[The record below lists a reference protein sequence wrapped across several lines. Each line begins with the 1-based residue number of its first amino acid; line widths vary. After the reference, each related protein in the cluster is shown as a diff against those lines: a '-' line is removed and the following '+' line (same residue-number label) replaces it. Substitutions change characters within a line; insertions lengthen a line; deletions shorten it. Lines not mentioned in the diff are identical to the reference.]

1 MEKEKQEE
9 ERTDKRDINHSKKYE
24 FQLEKGTSAEVKI
37 EAKIKSLNK
46 ADLEEI
52 LHELAICTHNF
63 YLSLG
68 KEISI
73 KD

>member
-1 MEKEKQEE
+1 MKK
-9 ERTDKRDINHSKKYE
+9 RTDKKDTINHSQKYE
-24 FQLEKGTSAEVKI
+24 FQLEKGTSVEVKI
-37 EAKIKSLNK
+37 EAKIKRLNK
-46 ADLEEI
+46 ANLEEI
-52 LHELAICTHNF
+52 LHEFAICTHNF

>member
-1 MEKEKQEE
+1 MDYSQ
-9 ERTDKRDINHSKKYE
+9 KYD
-24 FQLEKGTSAEVKI
+24 FQLKEGTTVEVKI
-37 EAKIKSLNK
+37 EAKVKSLNK

-52 LHELAICTHNF
+52 LHEFASCAHNF
-63 YLSLG
+63 YLNLG